1 MAPTTRRGEC
11 SAYSSQFNHK
21 LAEVWG
27 CDGPKCSKDEFVCNG
42 RHLQENLLKSLL
54 ASSFFHLCVRRFH
67 WSCNKH
73 TLSRVRTWR
82 GCMRGHKVGG
92 SKCAASVRLVYCSI
106 HQSRLRGCNTPLS
119 FLACLTAC
127 SRLLTHES

>member
-27 CDGPKCSKDEFVCNG
+27 CDGPKCSKDKFVCNG

-54 ASSFFHLCVRRFH
+54 ASMFLPSLRQTIPLELQPTHLVSSQSMEGLHAGTQSWRKQVRCVRPVGVLL
-67 WSCNKH
+67 N
-73 TLSRVRTWR
+73 TLEQT
-82 GCMRGHKVGG
+82 
-92 SKCAASVRLVYCSI
+92 ARL
-106 HQSRLRGCNTPLS
+106 
-119 FLACLTAC
+119 
-127 SRLLTHES
+127 